1 MIEDD
6 RRSQTRSAA
15 GYSQSSAELKHDF
28 ENALELLTGAR
39 TKKLVKDESLAEHPL
54 MLG

>member
-6 RRSQTRSAA
+6 RRSQA
-15 GYSQSSAELKHDF
+15 GYSQSSAGLKHDF
-28 ENALELLTGAR
+28 ESALELLGGGR
-39 TKKLVKDESLAEHPL
+39 PGKLSPDEGVTEHPL